1 MQDSKNTTA
10 LAKFNYP
17 SAPEKNNYL
26 RNKDNIVNL
35 TTNLLKLEISKSEQ
49 KLCIYS
55 VTVSPE
61 IARDNYPLYS
71 KIQRQIDNELN
82 KYFTRKCFSGNNLF
96 ASSNDPKPTVVC
108 NASVENINYTVTL
121 KKVGQMEM
129 KEITDFEGENQ
140 RKKSFL
146 EKVIKDILLKN
157 KNTVKFGDDRT
168 IVKIEE
174 KNVYDPDPRKSDKES
189 IYKGYYTSAQITES
203 NC

>member
-1 MQDSKNTTA
+1 MGVNKNLFKFQFSKTKLEA
-10 LAKFNYP
+10 EMF
-17 SAPEKNNYL
+17 L
-26 RNKDNIVNL
+26 RNTLHIQNVNYDDIDI
-35 TTNLLKLEISKSEQ
+35 T
-49 KLCIYS
+49 
-55 VTVSPE
+55 
-61 IARDNYPLYS
+61 IA
-71 KIQRQIDNELN
+71 NELN

-157 KNTVKFGDDRT
+157 KNTVKFY
-168 IVKIEE
+168 E
-174 KNVYDPDPRKSDKES
+174 YL
-189 IYKGYYTSAQITES
+189 YKQI
-203 NC
+203 